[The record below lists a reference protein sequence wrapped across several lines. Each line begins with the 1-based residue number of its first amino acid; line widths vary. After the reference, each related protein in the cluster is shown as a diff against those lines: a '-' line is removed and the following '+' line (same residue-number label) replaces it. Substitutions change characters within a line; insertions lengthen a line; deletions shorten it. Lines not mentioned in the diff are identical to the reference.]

1 RQIWALWEHEQRI
14 SVVTFLGNRVAE
26 ALAER
31 LAADVIPYVSLIS
44 TTAGHLAS
52 PVATDPGVL
61 QVIGPAPRHRRT
73 YGSTRRHLPPRDA
86 ALIGRRL

>member
-31 LAADVIPYVSLIS
+31 LADDVIPYVSLIS

-52 PVATDPGVL
+52 RVATDPGVL
-61 QVIGPAPRHRRT
+61 QVIDPDPRHRLT
-73 YGSTRRHLPPRDA
+73 YGSKGRHLAPHDA
-86 ALIGRRL
+86 ALIGRLL